1 MGRLSKFK
9 AKQQAGFAVARNKA
23 ARSATY
29 GNGNSGKKTYIE
41 TLRKE
46 QEERRKYELKMM
58 EERNNGC

>member
-1 MGRLSKFK
+1 MGRVSKFK
-9 AKQQAGFAVARNKA
+9 AKQQAGFAVARSKA
-23 ARSATY
+23 TRNTTY
-29 GNGNSGKKTYIE
+29 GNGGSGKKTYIE